1 MRRND
6 LDAVDEFGDLLTAV
20 RFNNR
25 RDDIGAAPQ
34 PTMRLAEHRAG
45 LTDSRGRA
53 EVDAQLA
60 PSMRC
65 HAMGKRL
72 VGACRFWRW
81 RLVGGGHMNIIPP
94 GRSGLH
100 RILVVQLEI
109 ELQNIDHRL
118 TDEAEQTTVLVVAN
132 RIAHLSST
140 NSACAGHPGHLD
152 IGVRR

>member
-1 MRRND
+1 
-6 LDAVDEFGDLLTAV
+6 
-20 RFNNR
+20 
-25 RDDIGAAPQ
+25 
-34 PTMRLAEHRAG
+34 
-45 LTDSRGRA
+45 
-53 EVDAQLA
+53 
-60 PSMRC
+60 
-65 HAMGKRL
+65 
-72 VGACRFWRW
+72 
-81 RLVGGGHMNIIPP
+81 MNIIPP